1 MCLRV
6 NTHTQVCD
14 APIVTINESVKT
26 REALSTL
33 VTLKIRGL
41 PVVNDAGVIVANF
54 SASDVRHLASV
65 TNQAEA
71 EAILDLPVGD
81 FLAKWVARSG
91 ARCRRALLSTA
102 LLPTSPLL
110 HTHIHTQAHT
120 ALVCSLFH

>member
-71 EAILDLPVGD
+71 EAIL
-81 FLAKWVARSG
+81 AKKLIKATEAR
-91 ARCRRALLSTA
+91 A
-102 LLPTSPLL
+102 
-110 HTHIHTQAHT
+110 
-120 ALVCSLFH
+120 V